1 MLELEVV
8 PEHGLQGEAIE
19 FLLGEMIGEK
29 PKIGPNYWS
38 INIIQT
44 SILKSC
50 LAKMANSLEPGVLS
64 SADGYSVRMWVIALH
79 PKIHLATSSSLNLGL
94 IRPKCI

>member
-19 FLLGEMIGEK
+19 FLLGEQIGK
-29 PKIGPNYWS
+29 KLKIAPNYWS

-44 SILKSC
+44 
-50 LAKMANSLEPGVLS
+50 
-64 SADGYSVRMWVIALH
+64 
-79 PKIHLATSSSLNLGL
+79 
-94 IRPKCI
+94 